1 MAETALIPRPK
12 AGELVDPEA
21 VFGFCEQVAFGRDLS
36 DIANDPGMPTV
47 AQFLSLV
54 MREPQIGMLYD
65 KARAMSAYAQEDEAL
80 TRLKASLADT
90 KMTQVDVRKLEA
102 YVGQL
107 RWSASKRNPQVF
119 SDRSNVNVT
128 VPIQINTSLPMG
140 GDNLAG
146 GTTEH
151 PNIYELKAD
160 VVREVAEPTAEE
172 AVIEQAEE
180 RKQRRIER
188 LGPKKGPKKRVLIPR
203 DSAEYQA
210 KKAAREKVLQRR
222 ASLKKARDAREAATK
237 AALGVVSPSGVVT
250 FDLPTEGN
258 ATTHITEAPSG
269 SPAQG

>member
-1 MAETALIPRPK
+1 MAEQALIPRPR

-21 VFGFCEQVAFGRDLS
+21 VFSFCEQVAFGRDLS

-54 MREPQIGMLYD
+54 MREPQVGMLYD

-80 TRLKASLADT
+80 TRLKKSLADT

-119 SDRSNVNVT
+119 SERSNVNVT

-146 GTTEH
+146 GTAEH

-160 VVREVAEPTAEE
+160 VVREAELPSPEE
-172 AVIEQAEE
+172 ALEEQAVE
-180 RKQRRIER
+180 RKQRR
-188 LGPKKGPKKRVLIPR
+188 KTNSYAPKKRVLVPR
-203 DSAEYQA
+203 ESAEYQA

-222 ASLKKARDAREAATK
+222 AALRRARDAREAATQ
-237 AALGVVSPSGVVT
+237 AALAVVSTDHG
-250 FDLPTEGN
+250 E
-258 ATTHITEAPSG
+258 PSG

>member
-1 MAETALIPRPK
+1 MAEQALIPRPRE
-12 AGELVDPEA
+12 GELVNPEA
-21 VFGFCEQVAFGRDLS
+21 VFSFCEQVAFGRDLS

-54 MREPQIGMLYD
+54 MREPQVGMLYD

-80 TRLKASLADT
+80 TRLKASLD
-90 KMTQVDVRKLEA
+90 KKEMTQVDVRKLEA

-119 SDRSNVNVT
+119 SERSNVNVT

-160 VVREVAEPTAEE
+160 VVRETAEPSPEE
-172 AVIEQAEE
+172 ALEEQAEE
-180 RKQRRIER
+180 RKARRIER
-188 LGPKKGPKKRVLIPR
+188 LGPKKGRALKRVLTPR
-203 DSAEYQA
+203 DSPEYQA

-222 ASLKKARDAREAATK
+222 AALRRAKDARDAATQ
-237 AALGVVSPSGVVT
+237 AALAVVSTDHG
-250 FDLPTEGN
+250 E
-258 ATTHITEAPSG
+258 PSG

>member
-1 MAETALIPRPK
+1 MAETALIPRPR

-21 VFGFCEQVAFGRDLS
+21 VFSFCEQVAFGRDLS

-54 MREPQIGMLYD
+54 MREPQVGMLYD

-80 TRLKASLADT
+80 TRLKNSLADT

-119 SDRSNVNVT
+119 SERSNVNVT

-160 VVREVAEPTAEE
+160 VVREVAEPTVEE
-172 AVIEQAEE
+172 ALVEQAEE
-180 RKQRRIER
+180 RKARRKA
-188 LGPKKGPKKRVLIPR
+188 GPQKRVLIPR
-203 DSAEYQA
+203 DSPEYRA

-222 ASLKKARDAREAATK
+222 AALRRARDAREAATK